1 MTSMHRSIALF
12 VLATAGLAMAFS
24 LQDKKEAKRTV
35 SILGVGDI
43 MLGTHFPSSSY
54 LPPNDGSDIFNTE
67 IQKILLGADVAFGN
81 LEGAFLD
88 DGPVVKKC
96 SDPSKCYAF
105 KTPTSYSHYLKDMGF
120 DVISVANNHVGDF
133 GDLGRNSTKK
143 ELDNMGI
150 RYAGLLTCPK
160 AIFTIDSVVYGFAAF
175 SPNNGTCR
183 ITDIKRAVA
192 IVQELE
198 DTADIVIV
206 SFHGGA
212 EGSKY
217 QHMPK
222 ETETFYGE
230 NRGNVYE
237 FSHSLIDAGAD
248 VVFGHGPHVTRAVE
262 LYKDRFIAYSLG
274 NFATY
279 GRFNLSGAN
288 GIAPIIE
295 VYTDLEGRFEK
306 AGVYSIEQIGEGY
319 PRIDPDHAVFEKLKE
334 LTESDLPET
343 PLIFEN
349 NQILRKN
356 G

>member
-1 MTSMHRSIALF
+1 MRKRLVFGILSACLIL
-12 VLATAGLAMAFS
+12 MAFQS
-24 LQDKKEAKRTV
+24 MEDPKEKRTV

-43 MLGTHFPSSSY
+43 MLGTHYPSTSY
-54 LPPNDGSDIFNTE
+54 LPPNNGADIFNTD
-67 IQKILLGADVAFGN
+67 IQKILLAADVSFGN

-120 DVISVANNHVGDF
+120 DVMSVANNHVGDF

-143 ELDNMGI
+143 ELEKMGI
-150 RYAGLLTCPK
+150 EYAGLLTCPK
-160 AIFTIDSVVYGFAAF
+160 AIFTIDSITYGFAAF

-183 ITDIKRAVA
+183 ITDIAAAVA
-192 IVQELE
+192 IVKELE
-198 DTADIVIV
+198 DTVDIVIV

-217 QHMPK
+217 QNMPK
-222 ETETFYGE
+222 KTETFYGE

-237 FSHSLIDAGAD
+237 FSHQLIDAGAD

-288 GIAPIIE
+288 GIAPMIK
-295 VYTDLEGRFEK
+295 VFTDVDGRFEK
-306 AGVYSIEQIGEGY
+306 AGVYSIKQIGEGY
-319 PRIDPDHAVFEKLKE
+319 PRLDPDQAVFQKLKE

>member
-1 MTSMHRSIALF
+1 MRKI
-12 VLATAGLAMAFS
+12 LAICLLGAGILLTAFQS
-24 LQDKKEAKRTV
+24 AKNDTEKRLV

-43 MLGTHFPSSSY
+43 MLGTHFPSPAY
-54 LPPNDGSDIFNTE
+54 LPPNDGADIFNAE
-67 IQKILLGADVAFGN
+67 IQKILLGADVTFGN

-88 DGPVVKKC
+88 KGPVVKKC
-96 SDPSKCYAF
+96 SDTTKCYAF
-105 KTPTSYSHYLKDMGF
+105 KTPTKYSHYLKDMGF
-120 DVISVANNHVGDF
+120 DVMSVANNHVGDF
-133 GDLGRNSTKK
+133 GDLGRSSTKK
-143 ELDNMGI
+143 ELETMGI
-150 RYAGLLTCPK
+150 EYAGLLTCPK
-160 AIFTIDSVVYGFAAF
+160 AIFTVDSITYGFAAF
-175 SPNNGTCR
+175 SPNKGTCR
-183 ITDIKRAVA
+183 ITDIASAVK
-192 IVQELE
+192 IVKELE

-222 ETETFYGE
+222 ETETYYGE

-237 FSHSLIDAGAD
+237 FSHKLIDAGAD

-288 GIAPIIE
+288 GIAPMIQ
-295 VYTDLEGRFEK
+295 VYTDTKGRFEK
-306 AGVYSIEQIGEGY
+306 AGVYSIKQIGEGY
-319 PRIDPDHAVFEKLKE
+319 PRLDPDQAVFQKLKE
-334 LTESDLPET
+334 LTQSDLPET
-343 PLIFEN
+343 PLVFEN